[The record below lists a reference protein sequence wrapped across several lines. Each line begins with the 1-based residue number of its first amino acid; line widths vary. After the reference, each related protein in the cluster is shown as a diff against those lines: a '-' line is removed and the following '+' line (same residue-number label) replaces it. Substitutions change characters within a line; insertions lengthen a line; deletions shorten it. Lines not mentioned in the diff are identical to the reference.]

1 MNKRIKLIIGISLNA
16 LAIVI
21 AIFLIYSVGNRAF
34 EFGAKVFDEQAVDS
48 ASSAREVEVTIPENI
63 TTSQLADLLFQKGL
77 IDDKSVFYV
86 QVELSEY
93 KDKFAAGT
101 YTLNTSMTSTKI
113 MKVLASVKEE

>member
-48 ASSAREVEVTIPENI
+48 ASSAREVEVTIPDNI